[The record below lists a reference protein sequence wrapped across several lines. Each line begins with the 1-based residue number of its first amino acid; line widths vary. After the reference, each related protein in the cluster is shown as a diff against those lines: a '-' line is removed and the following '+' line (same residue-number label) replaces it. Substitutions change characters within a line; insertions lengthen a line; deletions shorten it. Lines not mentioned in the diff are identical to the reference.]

1 VRGVPVIFT
10 KGDLLQTPNLHA
22 FAHGCDFTG
31 AMASGLS
38 LAFKK
43 RWPAMF
49 EDVQQR
55 VADRRPQ
62 IGDLLVWTDGTDTV
76 YSLVL
81 QETAEKK
88 AKLTAFDRAV
98 QAMIKAAAE
107 AKIEQI
113 GMGRIGAGPAGLD
126 WLRVKRVLTERT
138 EGAPV
143 TVNVY
148 EQFVRTKTE

>member
-1 VRGVPVIFT
+1 MPVIFT

>member
-1 VRGVPVIFT
+1 MPVIFT
-10 KGDLLQTPNLHA
+10 KGDLLQTPGLHA
-22 FAHGCDFTG
+22 FAHGCDLSG
-31 AMASGLS
+31 AMGSGLS

-49 EDVQQR
+49 AEVQ
-55 VADRRPQ
+55 AHIAARRPQ
-62 IGDLLVWTDGTDTV
+62 IGDLLAWTDGTDTV
-76 YSLVL
+76 YSLML
-81 QETAEKK
+81 QDSPEKK
-88 AKLTAFDRAV
+88 AKLTAFDRAT
-98 QAMIKAAAE
+98 QAMVKAATE

-143 TVNVY
+143 TVNVF
-148 EQFVRTKTE
+148 EQFIRTKTA